1 MNENILWDKKISTYE
16 AKNILKDE
24 NNQKFIYLAS
34 TILSRT
40 NDVKNVFS
48 DYLDKI
54 LFCRNWNR
62 IKNRMRK
69 NRWNDRNIAFWDEI
83 YKVIRKTIKPSLLKI
98 SKHGTEPIKP
108 KVKKIGASLR
118 DARKRAKLT
127 QKELSAQTNLSQQ
140 TISALEKGRV
150 NFSFETLIKILDTLN
165 LQIALI
171 PLERKG
177 EYIDTEKHQWQVF
190 SG

>member
-1 MNENILWDKKISTYE
+1 MNENILWDKKISAYE

-69 NRWNDRNIAFWDEI
+69 NKWNDRNIDFWNEI
-83 YKVIRKTIKPSLLKI
+83 YKVVRKTIKPSLLKI
-98 SKHGTEPIKP
+98 SKHGTKPVKP
-108 KVKKIGASLR
+108 KVKKIGDSLR